1 LAYRRQRRRIQKK
14 NKTNQIR
21 LLDIFRG
28 FAILGILGINIWIFA
43 YLGDLNYRIA
53 SEKTHGLN
61 RGLKTSVGQERGF
74 ITLLSNAFL
83 KTYLQTYIRMVN
95 YHKLHILDSLKCENQ
110 AVELSHTVIEPWG
123 SRG

>member
-1 LAYRRQRRRIQKK
+1 MRQIKMDK
-14 NKTNQIR
+14 IESLNSMY
-21 LLDIFRG
+21 
-28 FAILGILGINIWIFA
+28 
-43 YLGDLNYRIA
+43 YLNYKLNFFYRIA

-61 RGLKTSVGQERGF
+61 RGMKTSVRQVRGF
-74 ITLLSNAFL
+74 ITLLSNTFL

-110 AVELSHTVIEPWG
+110 AVELFHTVIEPWG